1 MQSPSFCKRAD
12 ALQVCTGDDTCGV
25 ACQVSPLTSPFFFF
39 SFSPHFSGKFG
50 FLKKKMLMHIIINLL
65 HSTSISFYKYKK
77 SLRKKKGSM
86 ATLSVHHLH
95 TAVVDMAVSRHA
107 VCRGA
112 HQLFLKVGH
121 CKN

>member
-50 FLKKKMLMHIIINLL
+50 FLKIKMLMHIIINLL

-77 SLRKKKGSM
+77 SLRKKKGVNGNTVS
-86 ATLSVHHLH
+86 APPALQWWTWQCHHMQC
-95 TAVVDMAVSRHA
+95 TEGRTS
-107 VCRGA
+107 
-112 HQLFLKVGH
+112 FS
-121 CKN
+121 